1 MYDVATRAYTRYD
14 QGGPTLRAQGHVW
27 TDRHSKFDETNDRAS
42 AETELLALAPA
53 VPTTVLNLCGLW
65 GGPRQPRNWVSRVAP
80 SKEALKQ
87 KVPVSFSLQ
96 RAISLPC

>member
-1 MYDVATRAYTRYD
+1 MCGAATRAYTRYD

-42 AETELLALAPA
+42 AETELLALAPT

-80 SKEALKQ
+80 TKEALKQ
-87 KVPVSFSLQ
+87 KV
-96 RAISLPC
+96 RAILLLHPKVSLRR